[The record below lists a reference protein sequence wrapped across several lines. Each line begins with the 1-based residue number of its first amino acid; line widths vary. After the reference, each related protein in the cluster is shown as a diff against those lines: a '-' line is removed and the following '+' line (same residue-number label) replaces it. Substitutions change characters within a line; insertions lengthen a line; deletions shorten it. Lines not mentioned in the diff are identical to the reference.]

1 MKIKRS
7 GRNEKTSKNDWI
19 ILFNIMVMIL
29 AMQGVMF
36 LFINSIVEK
45 I

>member
-7 GRNEKTSKNDWI
+7 GRNQKTSTNDWR
-19 ILFNIMVMIL
+19 ILFNILTLIMI
-29 AMQGVMF
+29 MQGIMF

>member
-7 GRNEKTSKNDWI
+7 FKNQKTTKSDWI
-19 ILFNIMVMIL
+19 ILFNILTLIMI
-29 AMQGVMF
+29 MQGIMF